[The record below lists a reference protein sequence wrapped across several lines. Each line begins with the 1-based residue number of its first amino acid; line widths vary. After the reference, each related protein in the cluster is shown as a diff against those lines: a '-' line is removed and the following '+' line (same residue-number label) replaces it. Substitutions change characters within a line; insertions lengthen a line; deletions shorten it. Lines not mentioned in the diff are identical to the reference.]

1 MTDKKKGTAGPLEL
15 DRRELLK
22 LGAAGVGFAALN
34 ACTPGGSAGSDQA
47 SMPRIQRPD
56 LGSGPEALF
65 ASAPMD
71 LVRIGMVGVGLQGTS
86 HVRNFLGVEGCHI
99 VAVCDLVPEHAERTA
114 NMVEEAGFPRPT
126 MYTNGE
132 RDFERLCTEEE
143 LDLVFTATPW
153 EWHVPV
159 CLAAMENGKHAATEV
174 PAAYTVDDC
183 WALVESAERNQ
194 KHCAESIHGPSLSAP
209 KSPAVRVCE

>member
-22 LGAAGVGFAALN
+22 LGAAGIGMAALGVSPHGVSGQSVS
-34 ACTPGGSAGSDQA
+34 TMPG
-47 SMPRIQRPD
+47 IQRTD
-56 LGSGPEALF
+56 LGAGPEALF
-65 ASAPMD
+65 ASPPMD

-86 HVRNFLGVEGCHI
+86 HVRNFLGVEGCQI
-99 VAVCDLVPEHAERTA
+99 MAVCDIVPEHAERTA
-114 NMVEEAGFPRPT
+114 NLVEEAGFPRPT
-126 MYTNGE
+126 VYTNGE

-159 CLAAMENGKHAATEV
+159 CLSAMANGTQSATSSRSQSRRKG
-174 PAAYTVDDC
+174 
-183 WALVESAERNQ
+183 ALGGTR
-194 KHCAESIHGPSLSAP
+194 
-209 KSPAVRVCE
+209 